1 MTHWALCPKE
11 YVLEEHVAK
20 KGGLGCAPSEGKE
33 EKGWH
38 GLAGSFCPAAAF
50 APPLRL
56 LGTSLKSNA
65 PASDP

>member
-1 MTHWALCPKE
+1 MC
-11 YVLEEHVAK
+11 
-20 KGGLGCAPSEGKE
+20 PSEGKE
-33 EKGWH
+33 EKGRH